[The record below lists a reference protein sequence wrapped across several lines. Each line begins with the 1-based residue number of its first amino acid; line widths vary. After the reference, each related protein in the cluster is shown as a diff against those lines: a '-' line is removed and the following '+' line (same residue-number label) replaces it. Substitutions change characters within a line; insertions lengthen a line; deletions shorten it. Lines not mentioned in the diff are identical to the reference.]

1 MLNRGWLAFQ
11 FLKLVSFVFEVWCVV
26 HILRPHH
33 NGEFLMSHRRLPL
46 TVLLLTCVSVTTVAR
61 AQNADSW
68 LDKQVMVTSREAE
81 LKAGEKTIG
90 SVQLARVLTVNR
102 VQGSWLWIKDV
113 GGWINRNDV
122 VLFDQAVDHFTQQ
135 LQRDRSSDAYHQRAV
150 MWVAMN
156 KIDQA
161 VSDFDEAIE
170 RDQQNSGL
178 YNARGNALRIT
189 GKLDR
194 ALADF
199 NEIIR
204 RKVQHPAVYT
214 NRGLVWFDK
223 GEYDQALADYSQAL
237 QLDSKFAPAWEGGG
251 TARQAQG
258 NFLKAVQNF
267 SKAVEADPNFHL
279 ARNNLA
285 WVLATC
291 PDSSVRN
298 GKQAIVHATKACE
311 LTGYQD
317 AGYLDTLAA
326 AYAEARQFEDASQRV
341 QEAILLAGEKEKA
354 AMNERLKLYESRKP
368 FRDRKRNRVAPPSL

>member
-1 MLNRGWLAFQ
+1 VEIKSRKIQCANQKESIDA
-11 FLKLVSFVFEVWCVV
+11 
-26 HILRPHH
+26 HIRRPHR
-33 NGEFLMSHRRLPL
+33 NGDFPMSHRSLL
-46 TVLLLTCVSVTTVAR
+46 STVLLLTFFCATTVAS
-61 AQNADSW
+61 AQNPDSW
-68 LDKQVMVTSREAE
+68 VGKQVMVTSREAE

-102 VQGSWLWIKDV
+102 VQGSWLWIKSV
-113 GGWINRNDV
+113 SGWINRDDV
-122 VLFDQAVDHFTQQ
+122 VLLDQAVDHFTNQVQQ
-135 LQRDRSSDAYHQRAV
+135 NRNSDAYHQRAV
-150 MWVAMN
+150 MWVALR
-156 KIDQA
+156 KYDQA
-161 VSDFDEAIE
+161 VSDFDDAIQ
-170 RDQQNSGL
+170 RDTQNAAL

-199 NEIIR
+199 NKVIR
-204 RKVQHPAVYT
+204 RNVQHPAIYT

-237 QLDSKFAPAWEGGG
+237 RLDSKFAPAWEGGG

-258 NFLKAVQNF
+258 DYFKAVQNF
-267 SKAVEADPNFHL
+267 SKAIEANPNFHL
-279 ARNNLA
+279 ARNNMA

-291 PDSSVRN
+291 PDSSVRD
-298 GKQAIVHATKACE
+298 GKKGVEHATKACE
-311 LTGYQD
+311 LTGFQD

-326 AYAEARQFEDASQRV
+326 AHAEARQFDDASQRV

-368 FRDRKRNRVAPPSL
+368 YRDRQRNRNRVAPPSP